1 MLSVNK
7 SAASISK
14 KMLHE
19 PERLNI
25 KCTRFKSGAYLI
37 DTGNKA
43 TGGIQAG
50 LYVTKICLG
59 GVGNVSL
66 TSMDLEEITL
76 PAVMV
81 STDFPILS
89 LLCQASGGYREAMEG
104 WINFNVGSYNA
115 IASGPARALVHE
127 PKKLFEM
134 IPYPDSAEEAV
145 VVLQSEQYPNEKVAD
160 LLAEKCRVNP
170 ENLYLV
176 LAPLSSMSGL
186 IQVTGRS
193 VENAMVKLHTLGCDG
208 NSVKNACGIAPLPPL
223 KSTRMVPDDM
233 LSYGSIVHLY
243 VMPDEG
249 RDLEQI
255 AYKMP
260 SSTSKCYGRSFS
272 DLIKE
277 HGGLRGIDLDL
288 FAPAEVY
295 VNDLSTGE
303 LYHSGSVNSTLIKTM
318 AGLG

>member
-7 SAASISK
+7 SAASICK
-14 KMLHE
+14 KMLNE
-19 PERLNI
+19 PEELNI
-25 KCTRFKSGAYLI
+25 KCTRFKSGAHLI

-43 TGGIQAG
+43 AGGMQAG
-50 LYVTKICLG
+50 LFVTKICLG

-66 TSMDLEEITL
+66 TLMDLEGITL

-104 WINFNVGSYNA
+104 WINFNVGSFYA

-134 IPYPDSAEEAV
+134 IPYMDSAEEAV

-160 LLAEKCRVNP
+160 SLAEKCGVNS

-193 VENAMVKLHTLGCDG
+193 VENAMVKLHTLGYEG
-208 NSVKNACGIAPLPPL
+208 NSVKKACGIAPLPPL
-223 KSTRMVPDDM
+223 NSKSIVPDDM

-243 VMPDEG
+243 VLPDEG
-249 RDLEQI
+249 TDLKQI
-255 AYKMP
+255 AQEMP
-260 SSTSKCYGRSFS
+260 SRTSKCYGRSFS

-277 HGGLRGIDLDL
+277 HEGLRGIDLEL

-295 VNDLSTGE
+295 INNLATGE
-303 LYHSGSVNSTLIKTM
+303 LYHSGSVNSSLIKTM

>member
-7 SAASISK
+7 SAASICK
-14 KMLHE
+14 KMLDE
-19 PERLNI
+19 PDELGI
-25 KCTRFKSGAYLI
+25 KCTSFKSGAHLI

-43 TGGIQAG
+43 TGGMQAG
-50 LYVTKICLG
+50 LHVTKICLG

-66 TSMDLEEITL
+66 TSMDLEGITL

-104 WINFNVGSYNA
+104 WINFNVGSYRA

-127 PKKLFEM
+127 PKKLLETV
-134 IPYPDSAEEAV
+134 PYMESAEEAV

-160 LLAEKCRVNP
+160 SLAEKCRVNP

-176 LAPLSSMSGL
+176 LSPLSSMCGL

-193 VENAMVKLHTLGCDG
+193 VENAMVKLHTLGYDG
-208 NSVKNACGIAPLPPL
+208 NSVKNACGIAPLPFL
-223 KSTRMVPDDM
+223 KSKRIVPDDM

-243 VMPDEG
+243 VLPDEG
-249 RDLEQI
+249 TDLKQI
-255 AYKMP
+255 TRKMP
-260 SSTSKCYGRSFS
+260 SNTSKCYGRSFS
-272 DLIKE
+272 DLIHE
-277 HGGLRGIDLDL
+277 HEGLRGIDLEL

-295 VNDLSTGE
+295 INDLATGE
-303 LYHSGSVNSTLIKTM
+303 LYHSGSVNSSLIKTLS
-318 AGLG
+318 GLG